1 MTNDVEKTMNE
12 NLKYYKLYNWG
23 RTLILSGVIKDK
35 EKFPS
40 EHVLEKKFGYS
51 RQTVRNALNQL
62 EKEGLI
68 SRIRGSGTYVSY
80 KNDNDNEEKGHIGLI
95 LSYFSDYLFP
105 QVYDGIRSVLEA
117 KGFVIDVA
125 VTKNRLND
133 EAIYLEGLLNSN
145 VSGFIIEGTRSSF
158 TNPNIRYYKEIRK
171 KNIPTI
177 FIHNHYSNQ
186 TFDSIEMSDSQ
197 ASYELTKRLIKNG
210 HKRIGGIFK
219 YDDVQGLER
228 YKGFI
233 ECLSD
238 YGVKFDDDCIR
249 WYSTKDMDEKLTARS
264 LSKMYKRTRDCTAMI
279 MYNDEIAD
287 YYLEFL
293 HSKGISVPRDLS
305 MVSFDDARLAEHGDL
320 KILSAVHPKFELG
333 RLAAKNLL
341 KMLNDSHW
349 QNKSYSHRFPV
360 MFNDGNSVRD
370 IRNI

>member
-1 MTNDVEKTMNE
+1 MSDIEDRAVNDGI
-12 NLKYYKLYNWG
+12 KYRKLYNWG
-23 RTLILSGVIKDK
+23 RTLIVSGVIKNN

-68 SRIRGSGTYVSY
+68 SRVRGSGTYVSY
-80 KNDNDNEEKGHIGLI
+80 KNNEEDREKKHIGLI

-105 QVYDGIRSVLEA
+105 QVYEGIKSVLEER
-117 KGFVIDVA
+117 GFAIDVA

-133 EAIYLEGLLNSN
+133 EAIYLEGFLKAN
-145 VSGFIIEGTRSSF
+145 VSGLIIEGTRSSF
-158 TNPNIRYYKEIRK
+158 PNPNIRLYKEIEKR
-171 KNIPTI
+171 NIPTI

-186 TFDSIEMSDSQ
+186 NFSSIEMSDTQ
-197 ASYELTKRLIKNG
+197 TGYELTKYLIKKG
-210 HKRIGGIFK
+210 HKRIGGMFK
-219 YDDVQGLER
+219 YDDIQGQER

-238 YGVKFDDDCIR
+238 YGIKFDEDYVR
-249 WYSTKDMDEKLTARS
+249 WYATKDMEEKQSSKTFL
-264 LSKMYKRTRDCTAMI
+264 KMYRKTKDCTAMI
-279 MYNDEIAD
+279 MYNDEIA
-287 YYLEFL
+287 YSYLNFL
-293 HSKGISVPRDLS
+293 EEKAISVPRDLS

-349 QNKSYSHRFPV
+349 QNKNYSHRFPV
-360 MFNDGNSVRD
+360 MLNDGNSVRD

>member
-23 RTLILSGVIKDK
+23 RTLILSGVIKDGG
-35 EKFPS
+35 KFPS

-68 SRIRGSGTYVSY
+68 SRVRGSGTYVSY
-80 KNDNDNEEKGHIGLI
+80 KNDNDIEEKGHIGLI

-133 EAIYLEGLLNSN
+133 EAIYLEGLLKAN
-145 VSGFIIEGTRSSF
+145 VSGLIIEGTRSSF
-158 TNPNIRYYKEIRK
+158 PNPNIRLYKKIEKR
-171 KNIPTI
+171 NIPTI

-238 YGVKFDDDCIR
+238 YGVKFDDDYVR
-249 WYSTKDMDEKLTARS
+249 WYSTKDMDEKLTAKS

-333 RLAAKNLL
+333 RLAAKNLI

-349 QNKSYSHRFPV
+349 QNKNYSHRFPV